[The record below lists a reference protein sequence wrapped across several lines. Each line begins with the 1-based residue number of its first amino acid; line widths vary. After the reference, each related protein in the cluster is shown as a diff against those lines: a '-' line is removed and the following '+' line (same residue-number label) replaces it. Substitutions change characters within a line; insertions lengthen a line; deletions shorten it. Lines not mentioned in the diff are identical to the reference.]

1 MRKIK
6 NILVFLVI
14 TIFTGC
20 TSDNN
25 ANELT
30 NSDIS
35 VELKKSLAYMGN
47 EERLAFDLYNEFY
60 ELFPDITQ
68 LTNIANRSEIKHIQA
83 VQKLIKNYEITG
95 TELSDSNF
103 TSLYYQNKTIPE
115 MTAGVYG
122 VLSIQELYNALIID
136 GSKGEV
142 DALKVACKVEVID
155 IEDLNKYLLLA
166 KNTTDIKDTFEFLR
180 SGSYIHYWRF
190 DESLKNK
197 GVQDGCNLG
206 TEPFGDKTDIYP
218 KKL

>member
-1 MRKIK
+1 MK
-6 NILVFLVI
+6 NMLVILVI
-14 TIFTGC
+14 IIFTGC
-20 TSDNN
+20 TSDNSAN
-25 ANELT
+25 DNELT
-30 NSDIS
+30 NSNIS
-35 VELKKSLAYMGN
+35 IELKKSLAYMGN

-83 VQKLIKNYEITG
+83 VQKLIQKYEITG

-136 GSKGEV
+136 GSKSEV

-155 IEDLNKYLLLA
+155 I
-166 KNTTDIKDTFEFLR
+166 
-180 SGSYIHYWRF
+180 
-190 DESLKNK
+190 
-197 GVQDGCNLG
+197 
-206 TEPFGDKTDIYP
+206 
-218 KKL
+218 